1 MQPARAAGR
10 YEGIPEAEDMTM
22 QHFQV
27 QGMSCAH
34 CERAV
39 TEAAHRVDPQASV
52 TVARSTVTGAVAI
65 DSALPAPGFVA
76 AIAAEGYTVHP
87 G

>member
-39 TEAAHRVDPQASV
+39 TEAVHRVDPQASV
-52 TVARSTVTGAVAI
+52 TVDLATGAVAI

>member
-1 MQPARAAGR
+1 
-10 YEGIPEAEDMTM
+10 M

-27 QGMSCAH
+27 GGMSCAH

-39 TEAAHRVDPQASV
+39 TEAAHRVDPQAAV
-52 TVARSTVTGAVAI
+52 TVDLATGTVAI
-65 DSALPAPGFVA
+65 NSALPAPGFVA